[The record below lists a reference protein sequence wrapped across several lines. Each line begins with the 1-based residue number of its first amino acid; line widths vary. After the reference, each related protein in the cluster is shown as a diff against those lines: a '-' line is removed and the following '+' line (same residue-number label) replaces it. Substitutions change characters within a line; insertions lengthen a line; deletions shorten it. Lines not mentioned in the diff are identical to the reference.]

1 MSRFFTVLKFE
12 FSKTIKS
19 KPFRI
24 LTGLMVVMIA
34 IMLSFPM
41 LKEMFASDDKPSAP
55 ADDIKKIGVVNN
67 SLYSDETLTAM
78 FGGAFADYEVETAKL
93 STDEAK
99 ELVKEEEYKFV
110 VILDDEKSY
119 TVITQPVGI
128 NDSTMYTVDA
138 VLVNNYKSYLLSEK
152 GLSPQEAGEV
162 LGAQLDSEVIETGKN
177 QGTSFLYTYV
187 LVFGL
192 YMVIII
198 YGQLVA
204 TSVASEKSS
213 RAMEVLITT
222 ISPVR
227 MMFGKVI
234 GTGLAALCQLAAVIG
249 AGVIFYNINID
260 YWASNQLLM
269 TIFNIPTDTI
279 VISVILLVLGFFV
292 YAFLYAAVGSLSSR
306 AEDINTSILPITFI
320 SMASFMLVFYSMM
333 SNNTNSTLMKICSW
347 FPLTSPFAL
356 LMRASMTDLSFIESA
371 GAIATLLVTCAIIGY
386 IAAAIYKMGV
396 LLYGKPPKLSEI
408 FKLIRKKDS
417 V

>member
-41 LKEMFASDDKPSAP
+41 LKEMFASDDKPSAST
-55 ADDIKKIGVVNN
+55 DDIKKIGVVNN
-67 SLYSDETLTAM
+67 SSYSDESLTAV
-78 FGGAFADYEVETAKL
+78 FGGAFGEYEVETAKL
-93 STDEAK
+93 STDDAK
-99 ELVKEEEYKFV
+99 ELVKNEDYKFV

-152 GLSPQEAGEV
+152 GLSPQDAGEV

-177 QGTSFLYTYV
+177 QGTSFMYTYV

-222 ISPVR
+222 VSPVR

-269 TIFNIPTDTI
+269 TLFNIPTDTI
-279 VISVILLVLGFFV
+279 VISVMLFVLGFFV
-292 YAFLYAAVGSLSSR
+292 YAFLYAAIGSLSSR
-306 AEDINTSILPITFI
+306 VEDINTSILPVTFI
-320 SMASFMLVFYSMM
+320 SIASFMLVFYSMM

-356 LMRASMTDLSFIESA
+356 LVRASMTDLSFIESA
-371 GAIATLLVTCAIIGY
+371 GAIATLLVTCTIIGY

-396 LLYGKPPKLSEI
+396 LLYGKPPKLGEL
-408 FKLIRKKDS
+408 FKLMRKKD
-417 V
+417 

>member
-24 LTGLMVVMIA
+24 LTGLMVVIIA

-41 LKEMFASDDKPSAP
+41 LKEMFASDDKPSAST
-55 ADDIKKIGVVNN
+55 DDIKKIGVVNN

-78 FGGAFADYEVETAKL
+78 FGGAFGDYEVETAKL

-152 GLSPQEAGEV
+152 GLSPQDAGEV

-177 QGTSFLYTYV
+177 QGTSFMYTYV
-187 LVFGL
+187 LVLGL

-234 GTGLAALCQLAAVIG
+234 GTGLAAICQLAAVIG

-260 YWASNQLLM
+260 YWGSNQLLM
-269 TIFNIPTDTI
+269 TLFNIPTDT
-279 VISVILLVLGFFV
+279 VAISVILLVLGFFV
-292 YAFLYAAVGSLSSR
+292 YAFLYAAIGSLSSR
-306 AEDINTSILPITFI
+306 VEDINTSILPITFI

-356 LMRASMTDLSFIESA
+356 LVRASMTDLSFIESV
-371 GAIATLLVTCAIIGY
+371 GAIATLLVTCAILGY
-386 IAAAIYKMGV
+386 IAATIYKMGV

>member
-24 LTGLMVVMIA
+24 LTGLMVVIIA

-41 LKEMFASDDKPSAP
+41 LKEMFASDDKPSAST
-55 ADDIKKIGVVNN
+55 DDIKKIGVVNN
-67 SLYSDETLTAM
+67 SSYSDETLTTM
-78 FGGAFADYEVETAKL
+78 FGGAFGDYEVETAKL
-93 STDEAK
+93 STDDAK

-138 VLVNNYKSYLLSEK
+138 VLVKNYKSYLLSEK
-152 GLSPQEAGEV
+152 GLSPQDAGEV
-162 LGAQLDSEVIETGKN
+162 LGVQLDSEVIETGKN
-177 QGTSFLYTYV
+177 QGTSFMYTYV
-187 LVFGL
+187 LVLGL

-260 YWASNQLLM
+260 YWGSNQLLM
-269 TIFNIPTDTI
+269 TLFNIPADTV
-279 VISVILLVLGFFV
+279 VISIILLVLGFFV
-292 YAFLYAAVGSLSSR
+292 YAFLYAAIGSLSSR
-306 AEDINTSILPITFI
+306 VEDINTSILPITFI

-356 LMRASMTDLSFIESA
+356 LVRASMTDLSFIESV
-371 GAIATLLVTCAIIGY
+371 GAIATLLVTCAILGY
-386 IAAAIYKMGV
+386 IAATIYKMGV